1 MWRRTAGWNV
11 LLCLLLVPAGILA
24 QNVSQGR
31 HRPPHDLVEVVTLD
45 STIALD
51 IRYAT
56 DHNFMGRVM
65 YSQARA
71 FLQRPVAEA
80 LVRVHRRLRSQGYGI
95 VILDAYRP
103 WSITKKFW
111 EETPPAKR
119 DYVANPNTGSRHNR
133 GAAVDVTLYDLST
146 GREVSMPSAYD
157 EFSER
162 GQPMLGVRR
171 SSEGCG
177 ICFGS
182 AWNGRDSGSIP
193 ASGGTSHINSGVSTR
208 FSTFRL
214 NSWTDSFLSFISP
227 AQEAP

>member
-162 GQPMLGVRR
+162 
-171 SSEGCG
+171 
-177 ICFGS
+177 
-182 AWNGRDSGSIP
+182 AWSTY
-193 ASGGTSHINSGVSTR
+193 AGGTPEQR
-208 FSTFRL
+208 RL
-214 NSWTDSFLSFISP
+214 RDLLRQCMEREGFWVHPREWWHFTHKLWRVYEILDIPFEQLD
-227 AQEAP
+227 